1 MADRTSDWIYRH
13 ETLGWSYRPELRRQ
27 LPMLLRAYAR
37 FCALQKNSRRGYIVR
52 GRWLFQKIT
61 ALRRLLSRPD
71 STRLAVGPHVVHLNL
86 NDPRMF
92 QVPNELLHDSDE
104 IECLRHF
111 LHVGDTFLDVGANH
125 GGFSIRAA
133 PIVGPGGLV
142 VAIEPQPRMAGL
154 VEQSLREIK
163 DLKFQL
169 HPIACGEKDD
179 TITFYIPRGSSGSAG
194 RFAAYSAQ
202 VDHTE
207 VRVPMKR
214 FDDAVDWRTF
224 PGEVFLK
231 LDIEGSELAFLT
243 GAANFINTR
252 RPRILMEVNPAT
264 LGGAGLTVGQLI
276 APLLSAGYRSFIEIN
291 QREKLLPLD
300 TLDAS
305 RQRNVVLLP

>member
-27 LPMLLRAYAR
+27 LPLLLRAYAH
-37 FCALQKNSRRGYIVR
+37 FCALQRGSNRGYIIR

-61 ALRRLLSRPD
+61 ALRNLLSRPD
-71 STRLAVGPHVVHLNL
+71 SVRLAVGPHVVHLNL

-92 QVPNELLHDSDE
+92 QVPNELLHDSGE

-111 LHVGDTFLDVGANH
+111 LHAGDTFLDVGANH

-133 PIVGPGGLV
+133 PIVGPRGLV
-142 VAIEPQPRMAGL
+142 VAIEPQPRMAAL

-163 DLKFQL
+163 DLKFHM
-169 HPIACGEKDD
+169 HPIACGEKEA
-179 TITFYIPRGSSGSAG
+179 TITFYIPLGSSGSAG

-202 VDHTE
+202 AAHTE
-207 VRVPMKR
+207 VQVPMKR
-214 FDDAVDWRTF
+214 FDEAVDWRAF

-252 RPRILMEVNPAT
+252 RPRILMEVNPVT
-264 LGGAGLTVGQLI
+264 LSGAGLTIAQLI
-276 APLLSAGYRSFIEIN
+276 APLLAAGYRNFIEVD
-291 QREKLLPLD
+291 QPAMRHSLE
-300 TLDAS
+300 TLDAA
-305 RQRNVVLLP
+305 RQRNVVLIP